1 MASAS
6 GWWAEAVGPG
16 PSASGVTRPARRSR
30 HAPIVA
36 RSERTVRR
44 VPTSGIVVRVQQD
57 DSTDELV
64 TLRALALM
72 LARGS
77 VNGTVAPYGTV
88 ILLKA
93 GLTPALLGPLAALGA
108 IATLLA
114 APTWG
119 RLGDRH
125 GRRRMLAIAMLVAA
139 PVALAHATGL
149 VGVVAVAYVLWAA
162 VSAAF
167 IPLSD
172 SLILGRLRGDRSRF
186 ARVRV
191 GASGMYMLVV
201 VLLGGLVSG
210 TALGWAAPGILG
222 FGFCLVAAA
231 GVAARLRGELISGT
245 GVAVH
250 GGTGLVTGILA
261 GVRRNRRFLV
271 GLALVFAGS
280 TAPTI
285 FTGPRV
291 AEVGGSGWE
300 VGLAIAAGTLVELPA
315 FLVLPWML
323 RAFGGRRMFV
333 TGGVLLGVAG
343 LTSALA
349 PTPGLL
355 IAARLLFGAG
365 YAWVVLP
372 SLAAISAAAA
382 PGEHAASAALHFAT
396 QAAGSLVVALAGLPL
411 VAATGSVAA
420 VLAVAALAA
429 PVGALIALGAWPR
442 AASAVPAPARA
453 DSSASI

>member
-1 MASAS
+1 M
-6 GWWAEAVGPG
+6 VG
-16 PSASGVTRPARRSR
+16 
-30 HAPIVA
+30 
-36 RSERTVRR
+36 
-44 VPTSGIVVRVQQD
+44 VQHD
-57 DSTDELV
+57 DTTDEYV

-77 VNGTVAPYGTV
+77 VGGTVAPYGTV
-88 ILLKA
+88 ILLEA
-93 GLTPALLGPLAALGA
+93 GLPPALLGPLAALGA

-125 GRRRMLAIAMLVAA
+125 GRRRMLALAMLVAA
-139 PVALAHATGL
+139 PIALAHATGR
-149 VGVVAVAYVLWAA
+149 VAVIAVAYVLWALVA
-162 VSAAF
+162 SAF
-167 IPLSD
+167 IPLTD
-172 SLILGRLRGDRSRF
+172 SLVLGRLRGDRARF

-191 GASGMYMLVV
+191 GASAMYMVVVV
-201 VLLGGLVSG
+201 VLGALVSG
-210 TALGWAAPGILG
+210 TALGWAAPGIVG
-222 FGFCLVAAA
+222 FVLCLLATAAVV
-231 GVAARLRGELISGT
+231 GRLRGELISGT
-245 GVAVH
+245 GVAVR

-261 GVRRNRRFLV
+261 GVRRNRWFLV

-280 TAPTI
+280 NAPTI

-291 AEVGGSGWE
+291 AEVGGTGWE

-315 FLVLPWML
+315 FLTLPWLL
-323 RAFGGRRMFV
+323 RAIGGQRMFV

-349 PTPGLL
+349 PTPELL

-372 SLAAISAAAA
+372 SLAAISAAA
-382 PGEHAASAALHFAT
+382 PPDEHAASAALHFAT
-396 QAAGSLVVALAGLPL
+396 QAGGSLLVALAGLPL

-429 PVGALIALGAWPR
+429 PVGAVVGLRAWPR
-442 AASAVPAPARA
+442 AASPVEPAPGPAEARA
-453 DSSASI
+453 ST